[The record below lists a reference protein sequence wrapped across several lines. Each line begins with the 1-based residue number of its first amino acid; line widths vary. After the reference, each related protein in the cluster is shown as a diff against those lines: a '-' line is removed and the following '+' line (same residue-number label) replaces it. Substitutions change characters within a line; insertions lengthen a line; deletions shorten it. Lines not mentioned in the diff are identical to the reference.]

1 MAVKRDQ
8 HGAIAREYFDPDVET
23 MPRAQIEQLQ
33 EARIL
38 QLVPYAYA
46 RSALVRA
53 VWDQAGVAP
62 ADIGSLA
69 DFKARAPFIDKDM
82 IRSFRDRHGDPF
94 GGLVCAGAPHLRG
107 VGFTSG
113 TTGDPTPLPR
123 SEVHTALVSLQR
135 ELWHI
140 GVRPGDYFA
149 HVLFTFRE
157 GLMSDKF
164 MESGMR
170 PLAVQHLPCDMP
182 WLIELS
188 RQFRPRAMFM
198 LSTPLI
204 IALDQH
210 QRQTGD
216 DLREAFSSCRGV
228 VFGGEP
234 MSPSLRAIVGAWGLD
249 VFELSSLGDVCT
261 AMECGV
267 HDGMHTWE
275 DLSLVEHLEPDST
288 RPAADGAR
296 GELVVTALL
305 DDVAPLL
312 RFRTD
317 DLVRFSRAPCA
328 CGRTHGRLWPV
339 GRKGDEMLIGGRS
352 VLPADI
358 FPLMQ
363 QFPETRTGLFQLVR
377 ARREAQALHLRVGY
391 DPAALAGSLGE
402 LAARVG
408 AGLVAALGIPVQIDL
423 LPNAELLKN
432 GPPNKIARVVKPAS
446 IGL

>member
-1 MAVKRDQ
+1 MKRASEQ
-8 HGAIAREYFDPDVET
+8 QYFDADVET
-23 MPRAQIEQLQ
+23 MPRAQIERLQ

-38 QLVPYAYA
+38 KLVPYAYR

-53 VWDQAGVAP
+53 VWDEAGVTP

-69 DFKARAPFIDKDM
+69 DFKARVPFIDKET
-82 IRSFRDRHGDPF
+82 IRRFRDRHGDPF
-94 GGLVCAGAPHLRG
+94 GGLVCARPPHLRG

-123 SEVHTALVSLQR
+123 SEVHVALASLQR

-157 GLMSDKF
+157 GLMSDRF

-170 PLAVQHLPCDMP
+170 PVAVQHTPADMP

-188 RQFRPRAMFM
+188 RQCRPRAMFM
-198 LSTPLI
+198 LSTPLV
-204 IALDQH
+204 IALDQY
-210 QRQTGD
+210 QRRTGD
-216 DLREAFSSCRGV
+216 DLREAFSSYRGV

-234 MSPSLRAIVGAWGLD
+234 MSPSLRAIVDGWGLE

-261 AMECGV
+261 TMECRA

-275 DLSLVEHLEPDST
+275 DLSLVEHLEPGGG
-288 RPAADGAR
+288 RPAADGER

-305 DDVAPLL
+305 GDVAPLI

-317 DLVRFSRAPCA
+317 DLVRFTRAPCG

-352 VLPADI
+352 VLPVDI

-363 QFPETRTGLFQLVR
+363 QFPETHAGLFQLVR
-377 ARREAQALHLRVGY
+377 ARREADTLELRVGY
-391 DPAALAGSLGE
+391 DPAALRCTLAE
-402 LAARVG
+402 LAGRLG
-408 AGLVAALGIPVQIDL
+408 HALGSALGVPVAVAL
-423 LPNAELLKN
+423 LPDEELLRN
-432 GPPNKIARVVKPAS
+432 GPPNKIARVVKP
-446 IGL
+446 L